1 MKISFL
7 TAVIFTAV
15 IFSSCEKNKSDEN
28 TFSNVMK
35 VDPNNY
41 FTATFAGKTIKTSG
55 AIFTINGSLSFT
67 ESNAAINAFLQTEN
81 DNSGGGVTSTLWI
94 SVSGS
99 VMNLAWGDLYKFPVQ
114 DCNATI
120 YLTRSG
126 NATGNYQIL
135 EGLSSTITDLTV
147 GNKVY
152 DLDPVT
158 TIFTVSSADAT
169 FVQGTYTANLI
180 DGSNKIPVSGRF
192 KVRKLL

>member
-1 MKISFL
+1 
-7 TAVIFTAV
+7 
-15 IFSSCEKNKSDEN
+15 
-28 TFSNVMK
+28 MK

-180 DGSNKIPVSGRF
+180 DGSNKIPVSGSF